1 MDAYVKL
8 IYEFMLNGNLID
20 INDEFFID
28 NVLINNSKENLKIK
42 SIFYFDEK

>member
-20 INDEFFID
+20 IDDEFFID
-28 NVLINNSKENLKIK
+28 NVNLKYSNDSQKLK
-42 SIFYFDEK
+42 SIFF